1 MQCTYTS
8 DTLIRLARALTRGEP
23 GCVRAQ
29 AEFGEEAF
37 AAQRARADA
46 DRRAAKEAAAAGAA
60 DANAIPLG
68 QRVRPVWERRIEMFW
83 ILVTCSPALVL
94 F

>member
-1 MQCTYTS
+1 MHVG
-8 DTLIRLARALTRGEP
+8 DVARALTRGEP

-37 AAQRARADA
+37 AAQRARAEA
-46 DRRAAKEAAAAGAA
+46 DKRAAKAAAAAGAA

-68 QRVRPVWERRIEMFW
+68 QRVRLAWMRKDGSTHR
-83 ILVTCSPALVL
+83 LDTC
-94 F
+94 

>member
-1 MQCTYTS
+1 M
-8 DTLIRLARALTRGEP
+8 
-23 GCVRAQ
+23 RAQ

-37 AAQRARADA
+37 AAQRARAEA

-68 QRVRPVWERRIEMFW
+68 QRVRPAWMTRVDIANEQIAQCN
-83 ILVTCSPALVL
+83 CSEANLRQTTWCGAT
-94 F
+94 